1 MDNLFA
7 CIDTGLDENYPS
19 IIKYPEGIEMMM
31 AGSTRSIFQTTD
43 KLMTIVFP
51 ESLKHIGDRFM

>member
-1 MDNLFA
+1 
-7 CIDTGLDENYPS
+7 
-19 IIKYPEGIEMMM
+19 MM
-31 AGSTRSIFQTTD
+31 AGSTRGVFHTTD

>member
-1 MDNLFA
+1 M
-7 CIDTGLDENYPS
+7 DTGLDENYPS
-19 IIKYPEGIEMMM
+19 VIKYPEGIEMMM
-31 AGSTRSIFQTTD
+31 AGSTRGIFQTTD

>member
-7 CIDTGLDENYPS
+7 CIGTGLDENYPS
-19 IIKYPEGIEMMM
+19 VIKYPEGIEMMM
-31 AGSTRSIFQTTD
+31 AGSTRGIFQTAD